1 MKLRREKIQAT
12 IPTASMADIAFLL
25 LIFFMV
31 TTTFRAETGLLV
43 EIPQVEAAE
52 KMPAKNLTH
61 IWISTNGLVSIDDA
75 LVPRDRISDLMM
87 RKRQV
92 NPEIIVSVK
101 CDKATSY
108 KVVEDVL
115 NEFVDAS
122 VLRVHL
128 AARKKRG

>member
-1 MKLRREKIQAT
+1 MKLHREKVQAT

-31 TTTFRAETGLLV
+31 TTTFRAETGLKV
-43 EIPQVEAAE
+43 VIPQVEAAE

-75 LVPRDRISDLMM
+75 LVPVDRISDLMM
-87 RKRQV
+87 RKRQL
-92 NPEIIVSVK
+92 NADIIVSVK
-101 CDKATSY
+101 CDKATGY

-115 NEFVDAS
+115 NEFVEAS
-122 VLRVHL
+122 VLRIHL

>member
-1 MKLRREKIQAT
+1 MKLRKEKVEAT

-31 TTTFRAETGLLV
+31 TTTFRAETGLKV
-43 EIPQVEAAE
+43 VIPQVEAAE

>member
-1 MKLRREKIQAT
+1 MKLHREKVQAT

-31 TTTFRAETGLLV
+31 TTTFRAETGLRV
-43 EIPQVEAAE
+43 IIPQVEAAE
-52 KMPAKNLTH
+52 KMPARNLTH

-75 LVPRDRISDLMM
+75 LVPVDRISDLMM

-92 NPEIIVSVK
+92 NPDIIVSVK

-122 VLRVHL
+122 VLRIHL

>member
-1 MKLRREKIQAT
+1 MKLRREKIEAT

-31 TTTFRAETGLLV
+31 TTTFRAETGLRV
-43 EIPQVEAAE
+43 VIPQVEAAE

-75 LVPRDRISDLMM
+75 LVPIDRISDLMM

-92 NPEIIVSVK
+92 NPDIIVSVK
-101 CDKATSY
+101 CDKATGY

-122 VLRVHL
+122 VLRIHL

>member
-1 MKLRREKIQAT
+1 MRLHREKVQAR
-12 IPTASMADIAFLL
+12 IPTDSMADIAFLL

-31 TTTFRAETGLLV
+31 TTTFRAETGLKV
-43 EIPQVEAAE
+43 VIPQVEAAE

-61 IWISTNGLVSIDDA
+61 IWIAKNGMVSIDDA
-75 LVPRDRISDLMM
+75 LVPKDRISDLMV

-92 NPEIIVSVK
+92 NPDIIVSVK
-101 CDKATSY
+101 CDKATNY
-108 KVVEDVL
+108 KLVEDVL

>member
-1 MKLRREKIQAT
+1 MKLQKEKVQAT

-31 TTTFRAETGLLV
+31 TTTFRAETGLKV
-43 EIPQVEAAE
+43 IIPQVEAAE

-61 IWISTNGLVSIDDA
+61 IWIAKNGLVSIDDA
-75 LVPRDRISDLMM
+75 LIATDRISDIMM
-87 RKRQV
+87 RKRQI
-92 NPEIIVSVK
+92 NPDIIVSVK
-101 CDKATSY
+101 CDEATGY
-108 KVVEDVL
+108 KLVENVL

-122 VLRVHL
+122 VLRIHL